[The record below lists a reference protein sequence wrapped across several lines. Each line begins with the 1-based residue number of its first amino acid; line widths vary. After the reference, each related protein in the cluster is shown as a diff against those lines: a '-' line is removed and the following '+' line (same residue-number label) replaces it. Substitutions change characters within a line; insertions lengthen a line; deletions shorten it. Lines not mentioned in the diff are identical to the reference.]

1 MSRVYLLCCIAV
13 MGFLCGCSSQGGPA
27 PAAALP
33 ADGGRAAALQPR
45 AGGLD
50 QVSAMSPL
58 DLGGATVYVAPL
70 EIDYRSTASQ
80 GKQPLGFSNR
90 TLDAGARARLQET
103 MAQAFAE
110 RFLSARGGRLVSD
123 AGGAD
128 YTLHLRLEKF
138 YLPAPLEQTTRLR
151 EVFSESSAYGTLS
164 GTLSDARGGVVLQ
177 FRDRREFGEDFP
189 SLGPGRLQ
197 RFSPPSFWADMRMD
211 LRRAF
216 GSLHQSV
223 H

>member
-1 MSRVYLLCCIAV
+1 M
-13 MGFLCGCSSQGGPA
+13 
-27 PAAALP
+27 P
-33 ADGGRAAALQPR
+33 ADSGRAAALQPR

-50 QVSAMSPL
+50 QVNAVSPL
-58 DLGGATVYVAPL
+58 DLSGATVYVAPL
-70 EIDYRSTASQ
+70 EIDYRSSASQ

-90 TLDAGARARLQET
+90 TLDADARARLQET

-123 AGGAD
+123 ARAAD

-138 YLPAPLEQTTRLR
+138 YLPAPLEQTTHLR

-164 GTLSDARGGVVLQ
+164 GTLSDARGSVVLQ

-216 GSLHQSV
+216 GSLHKSV